1 MNEQP
6 VSRRLTRRAFLT
18 GVGTTAFSV
27 AFLAACAPGGAPA
40 APAASGGE
48 AAPAAGSEKTT
59 VRAHMVEKQDVSQW
73 IQAGLDQDIDGF
85 VTNNPDIELV
95 LETIPGWT
103 AEYFPKILSFAAAG
117 TLGDLVWYP
126 PRHRS
131 HLAWGSSLNIV
142 TDLRPLAEGAGY
154 DIDENFL
161 AGAVT
166 ANSLDGATYWM
177 SFISEP
183 IVPVIAYNKTKIAE
197 MGLSELTDEMTFQ
210 ELADWAV
217 EATTDD
223 VFGYFPADRGTNPF
237 GGGPFLR
244 QHGVEPTSED
254 GTRATFLDNREGF
267 VQALQWDYD
276 LVNTLK
282 VAPSPA
288 AGAINAPELFGGQKV
303 LAGDIWPFRITIY
316 PDTFTDFEIGFV
328 LTPVV
333 NAGDARRSML
343 NEHVFGITTAS
354 QTPDAAF
361 KALTWFCGAEMNLQG
376 LIQGQ
381 KGPIARA
388 DVWADERLYE
398 AIPTYEKLRPIME
411 NIEPD
416 YPVANFRGEEFDA
429 AYIQV
434 VDALVLGEI
443 QPEQAADQIQELTQA
458 VLDKE
463 PA

>member
-18 GVGTTAFSV
+18 GIGSTALGVSL
-27 AFLAACAPGGAPA
+27 LAACAPSGAPA

-48 AAPAAGSEKTT
+48 AAPAAGAERTQ
-59 VRAHMVEKQDVSQW
+59 VRAHMVQKQDVSDW

-85 VTNNPDIELV
+85 VSNNPDIELV

-103 AEYFPKILSFAAAG
+103 PEYIPKILSFAASD

-131 HLAWGSSLNIV
+131 HIAWGTSYNIV
-142 TDLRPLAEGAGY
+142 TDLSPLAEGAGY
-154 DIDENFL
+154 DMAENFL
-161 AGAVT
+161 GGALI
-166 ANSLDGATYWM
+166 ANSHDGATYWM

-183 IVPVIAYNKTKIAE
+183 IIPVIAYNKTKIEE
-197 MGLSELTDEMTFQ
+197 MGLPALTDDMTFQ

-217 EATTDD
+217 EATNED
-223 VFGYFPADRGTNPF
+223 VFGYSNADRGTNPF
-237 GGGPFLR
+237 GGGPYLR
-244 QHGVEPTSED
+244 QWGVEPTSED
-254 GTRATFLDNREGF
+254 GTQATFLDNREAF
-267 VQALQWDYD
+267 VQALQYDYD
-276 LVNTLK
+276 LVNTLQ
-282 VAPSPA
+282 VSPSPS
-288 AGAINAPELFGGQKV
+288 AGAINAPELFGGQKI

-316 PDTFTDFEIGFV
+316 PNTFTDFEIDFV

-333 NAGDARRSML
+333 NRGDERRSML
-343 NEHVFGITTAS
+343 NEHVFGLTTAS
-354 QTPDAAF
+354 EAPDAAF
-361 KALTWFCGAEMNLQG
+361 KALTWFCGKEMNVQG

-381 KGPIARA
+381 KGPIARG

-398 AIPTYEKLRPIME
+398 AIPTYAKLRPIME

-416 YPVANFRGEEFDA
+416 YLVGNFRGEEFDA
-429 AYIQV
+429 AYTAV
-434 VDALVLGEI
+434 VDAMILGEK
-443 QPEQAADQIQELTQA
+443 QPEQAADEIQAATQA

>member
-1 MNEQP
+1 M
-6 VSRRLTRRAFLT
+6 
-18 GVGTTAFSV
+18 V
-27 AFLAACAPGGAPA
+27 A
-40 APAASGGE
+40 
-48 AAPAAGSEKTT
+48 
-59 VRAHMVEKQDVSQW
+59 KQDVSDW

-85 VTNNPDIELV
+85 VTNNPDVELV

-131 HLAWGSSLNIV
+131 HIAWGTSLGIV

-166 ANSLDGATYWM
+166 ANSSGGATYWM

-183 IVPVIAYNKTKIAE
+183 IVPIIAYNKTKIAE
-197 MGLSELTDEMTFQ
+197 LGLPELTDEMTFQ

-217 EATTDD
+217 EATSDG
-223 VFGYFPADRGTNPF
+223 VYGYSRADRGGDPF
-237 GGGPFLR
+237 GGGPYLR
-244 QHGVEPTSED
+244 QWGVEPTSED
-254 GTRATFLDNREGF
+254 GTQATFLDNRDAF
-267 VQALQWDYD
+267 VAALQYDYD
-276 LVNTLK
+276 LINTLE
-282 VAPSPA
+282 VSPSPS
-288 AGAINAPELFGGQKV
+288 AGAVNAPELFGGQV
-303 LAGDIWPFRITIY
+303 MLAGDIWPFRMGIY
-316 PDTFTDFEIGFV
+316 PETFTDFEIGFV

-333 NAGDARRSML
+333 NHGDARRSML

-354 QTPDAAF
+354 QAPDAAF
-361 KALTWFCGAEMNLQG
+361 KALTWFSGKEMNVQG
-376 LIQGQ
+376 LVQGQ

-388 DVWADERLYE
+388 DVWADERIYE
-398 AIPTYEKLRPIME
+398 ALPDFVKLRPIME

-416 YPVANFRGEEFDA
+416 YLVANFRGEEFDA
-429 AYIQV
+429 AYTQV
-434 VDALVLGEI
+434 NDAMVLGEV
-443 QPEQAADQIQELTQA
+443 QPEQAADQIQQLCQA

>member
-6 VSRRLTRRAFLT
+6 VSRRLSRRAFLT
-18 GVGTTAFSV
+18 GIGSTALGV
-27 AFLAACAPGGAPA
+27 TILAACAPSSAPA
-40 APAASGGE
+40 APAATGGD
-48 AAPAAGSEKTT
+48 AAPAASAEKTQ
-59 VRAHMVEKQDVSQW
+59 VRAHMVQKQDVSDW

-85 VTNNPDIELV
+85 VTDNPDIELV

-103 AEYFPKILSFAAAG
+103 AEYIPKILSFAAAG
-117 TLGDLVWYP
+117 SLGDLVWYP

-131 HLAWGSSLNIV
+131 HIAWGTSYNVV

-154 DIDENFL
+154 DIDENFF
-161 AGAVT
+161 AGAVDV
-166 ANSLDGATYWM
+166 NSNGGATYWM

-197 MGLSELTDEMTFQ
+197 MGLSELTDDMTFQ

-223 VFGYFPADRGTNPF
+223 TFGYYRADRGGAF
-237 GGGPFLR
+237 AGGPYLR

-254 GTRATFLDNREGF
+254 GTTATFLDNREGF
-267 VQALQWDYD
+267 VQALQYNYD
-276 LVNTLK
+276 LINTLK
-282 VAPSPA
+282 VSPSPA
-288 AGAINAPELFGGQKV
+288 AGAVNAPELFGGQKV
-303 LAGDIWPFRITIY
+303 LAVDIWPFRIQIY
-316 PDTFTDFEIGFV
+316 PATFTDFEIGFA

-333 NAGDARRSML
+333 NAGDERRSML
-343 NEHVFGITTAS
+343 NEHVFGLTTSA
-354 QTPDAAF
+354 TAPDAAF
-361 KALTWFCGAEMNLQG
+361 KALTWFCGKEMNVQALV
-376 LIQGQ
+376 QGQ

-388 DVWADERLYE
+388 DVWADERIYE
-398 AIPTYEKLRPIME
+398 AAPTYAKLRPIME

-416 YPVANFRGEEFDA
+416 YNVGNFRGEEFDA
-429 AYIQV
+429 AYQQV
-434 VDALVLGEI
+434 SDAVDLGDT
-443 QPEQAADQIQELTQA
+443 QPEEAADQIQELCQA